1 MTTYSSI
8 SDFSIGASEPSS
20 GGTGKS
26 IDEVLMKVRE
36 KDVHTRAAERQIEMK
51 RIKVRS
57 NSLKS
62 RTEAFGDRGAE
73 LVLKFDDKG
82 VASFPPHQLPLMK
95 KIMRLRPGR
104 FVLLAQEE
112 LTDPL
117 PQAEA
122 LEMLQKLKEAEE
134 QDKAQAQAAKEA
146 DVLAAQA
153 ADAEAAQA
161 QAEANKAAAQAEAD
175 QRASDAAEAA
185 RVDAEPP
192 KPKST
197 KSKSQTNSGRKTKKE
212 E

>member
-8 SDFSIGASEPSS
+8 SDFSIGASESPTD
-20 GGTGKS
+20 GKGKS
-26 IDEVLMKVRE
+26 IDAVIMKVRE
-36 KDVHTRAAERQIEMK
+36 NDVSTRAAERQIEMK

-95 KIMRLRPGR
+95 SIMRLRPGR

-122 LEMLQKLKEAEE
+122 LEMLQKLKKAEE
-134 QDKAQAQAAKEA
+134 QDKAQAQAASEA
-146 DVLAAQA
+146 DELAAVA
-153 ADAEAAQA
+153 AETEAAKA
-161 QAEANKAAAQAEAD
+161 QAEADEAVAQAAAD

-197 KSKSQTNSGRKTKKE
+197 KPKSRKNSGRKTKKE